1 MPPPAAAY
9 IIIAI
14 YIAFGSIDGAAGGAG
29 TPPGLPPDIIAI
41 INGLNIAP
49 GGS

>member
-41 INGLNIAP
+41 INGLNTAP